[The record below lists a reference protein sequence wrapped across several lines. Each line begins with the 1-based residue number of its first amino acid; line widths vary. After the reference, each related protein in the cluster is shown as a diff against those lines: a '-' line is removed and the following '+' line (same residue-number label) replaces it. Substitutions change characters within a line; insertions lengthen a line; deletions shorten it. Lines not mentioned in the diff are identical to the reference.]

1 MSKPTLSLVERRQ
14 RLIAQCADQRAALAQ
29 TVEPWRAP
37 LARVDQ
43 GLAAL
48 QTLRRN
54 PALFVGGV
62 VFLAIL
68 RPGRAMNWL
77 RRGWL
82 GWQLLRGLH
91 KR

>member
-1 MSKPTLSLVERRQ
+1 
-14 RLIAQCADQRAALAQ
+14 
-29 TVEPWRAP
+29 
-37 LARVDQ
+37 
-43 GLAAL
+43 
-48 QTLRRN
+48 
-54 PALFVGGV
+54 